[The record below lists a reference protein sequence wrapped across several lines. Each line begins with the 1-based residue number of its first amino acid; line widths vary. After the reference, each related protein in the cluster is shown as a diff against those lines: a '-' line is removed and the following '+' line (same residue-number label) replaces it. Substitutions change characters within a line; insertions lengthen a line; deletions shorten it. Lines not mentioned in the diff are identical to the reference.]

1 MTTFDQREQAFEAK
15 QAHEEELKFKSTV
28 RRNKWLGLWVA
39 EKLGKTAAEA
49 DAYAAALIAAE
60 LDGDSDETLAEKLR
74 ADFEKAGVAQSLHQ
88 IRRKMDEL
96 FAKAT
101 QEIMTVATEVRDDL

>member
-28 RRNKWLGLWVA
+28 RRDKWLGLWAA
-39 EKLGKTAAEA
+39 EKLGKTGAEA
-49 DAYAAALIAAE
+49 DAYAEALIAAE
-60 LDGDSDETLAEKLR
+60 LDGNTADTIAEKLR

-101 QEIMTVATEVRDDL
+101 QEIATGATR